1 MVPQIKPVGAPNQ
14 RCCSLPGHR
23 ASTWQAMSRRS
34 VDPSIDELPGAVKG
48 PMPSMSA
55 ANWSNS
61 RVLTWLLSNEL
72 THFLQTFAT
81 QGVSGALLL
90 EYAKKP
96 DEMDKLFAPG
106 VAEPERPTPTQISAL
121 KYAVKNLADKATA
134 ATQASVL
141 KRQASELQVQS
152 QIPTTLDGWHKV
164 IRTSSIA
171 HDEQCRRFRFRGSV
185 LTLLVVTL
193 NTIVTS
199 AIFSTISDASQYSW
213 LKAPP
218 APSLSSAPSSPP
230 FDLPSATRLSQN
242 PTARP
247 GCATPSCGRAS
258 MTCMACAGCL
268 TWTRRPANSRSG
280 PIGSRIIKMPST
292 PHRSLHPQCGTGRQ
306 SQRRRRRPHRA
317 AASHEAVQ
325 RPQGQFVHHRE

>member
-1 MVPQIKPVGAPNQ
+1 
-14 RCCSLPGHR
+14 
-23 ASTWQAMSRRS
+23 
-34 VDPSIDELPGAVKG
+34 
-48 PMPSMSA
+48 MSA

-81 QGVSGALLL
+81 QGVSGAVLL

-171 HDEQCRRFRFRGSV
+171 HDELCRKFRFRGSV

-199 AIFSTISDASQYSW
+199 AIFSTISDASRSW
-213 LKAPP
+213 LTIA
-218 APSLSSAPSSPP
+218 AGTISVLSAVLTSIRSALGYETLAESHRSSG
-230 FDLPSATRLSQN
+230 LRYAKL
-242 PTARP
+242 
-247 GCATPSCGRAS
+247 
-258 MTCMACAGCL
+258 
-268 TWTRRPANSRSG
+268 WTRFDDMHGMRRLPYMDEEARKQQEWSDWFKDYQDA
-280 PIGSRIIKMPST
+280 IDT
-292 PHRSLHPQCGTGRQ
+292 HRSLHPQCGTG
-306 SQRRRRRPHRA
+306 PHAEEKRA
-317 AASHEAVQ
+317 PNRSAASASHEAVQ
-325 RPQGQFVHHRE
+325 RPQGQFVHHRVKVCREVASR

>member
-1 MVPQIKPVGAPNQ
+1 
-14 RCCSLPGHR
+14 
-23 ASTWQAMSRRS
+23 MSQRS
-34 VDPSIDELPGAVKG
+34 VEPSIGNEIPEAVKVG

-171 HDEQCRRFRFRGSV
+171 HDELCRKFRFRGSV

-199 AIFSTISDASQYSW
+199 AIFSTISDASRSW
-213 LKAPP
+213 LTIA
-218 APSLSSAPSSPP
+218 AGTISVLSAVLTSIRSALGYETLAESHRSSG
-230 FDLPSATRLSQN
+230 LRYAKL
-242 PTARP
+242 
-247 GCATPSCGRAS
+247 
-258 MTCMACAGCL
+258 
-268 TWTRRPANSRSG
+268 WTRFDDMHGMRRLPYMDEEARKQQEWSDWFKDFQDAIDTSPIIEPAVWDRAKKKNTTQVRSSSE
-280 PIGSRIIKMPST
+280 P
-292 PHRSLHPQCGTGRQ
+292 
-306 SQRRRRRPHRA
+306 
-317 AASHEAVQ
+317 
-325 RPQGQFVHHRE
+325 